1 MTRVGIIMI
10 TDEVQEQIIEIL
22 RNARA
27 SGKLGL
33 TTRQIAQQLKT
44 YRGRIVANASVL
56 KERKVLNCQK
66 IGASLLWYLTDNE

>member
-10 TDEVQEQIIEIL
+10 TGEVQEQIIEVI
-22 RNARA
+22 RNARK

-66 IGASLLWYLTDNE
+66 IGASLLWYLADNE

>member
-1 MTRVGIIMI
+1 MI
-10 TDEVQEQIIEIL
+10 TGEVQEQIVEVL

-44 YRGRIVANASVL
+44 YRGRIVANASIL
-56 KERKVLNCQK
+56 QERKVLNCQK
-66 IGASLLWYLTDNE
+66 IGASLLWYLTDDK